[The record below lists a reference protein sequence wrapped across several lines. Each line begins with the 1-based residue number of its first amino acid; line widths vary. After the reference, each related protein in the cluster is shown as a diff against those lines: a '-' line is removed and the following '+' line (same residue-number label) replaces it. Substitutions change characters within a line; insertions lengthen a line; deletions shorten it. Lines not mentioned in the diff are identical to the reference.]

1 MERRVA
7 LTPGQMILLGIGWF
21 GFQVFW
27 AFHAATLPLFLAGIT
42 DSRFGISLVL
52 GLSGLSGF
60 LVPAIVGYLSDRTS
74 SRFGRRTP
82 WVVAG
87 MVGVLV
93 CVLALMQL
101 TTFGSVAVAAGL
113 MYVSLRLA
121 ETPFLSILPDL
132 VPEEQR
138 STASGVMNLV
148 GSVGLILCFV
158 AGAVLWE
165 RSPQAMFVLVA
176 VGCSVPTIAAVVL
189 LRERP
194 GRRGTSV
201 TLAASFHS
209 LAGER
214 AVVRFLGAQLLWWLG
229 FWMVSSFLVL
239 FATEALA
246 VAAGT
251 SFLVPLSFSLVATV
265 AMLPAGILGDRF
277 GRKAILSLMIGLW
290 AISGL
295 LVGLSQNLA
304 QLLAAV
310 ALTGIPFAA
319 VMVIGYAFFLD
330 LIPAGRTAEFV
341 GIGILTGAV
350 AQFVGPLIAG
360 QLIDAIGYRAIF
372 PAAAAFQ
379 VAGLV
384 LLHGVPQKRGSGD
397 DSDDPS
403 RPTSHT

>member
-1 MERRVA
+1 MRPEAAAPEHRDA
-7 LTPGQMILLGIGWF
+7 LTAGRMILLGLGWS

-27 AFHAATLPLFLAGIT
+27 AFHGATLPLFLAGIT
-42 DSRFGISLVL
+42 DSRFGISVVL

-60 LVPAIVGYLSDRTS
+60 LVPPVVGFLSDRTS

-82 WVVAG
+82 WVAAG
-87 MVGVLV
+87 MVGVLAS
-93 CVLALMQL
+93 VLALMQL
-101 TTFGSVAVAAGL
+101 TTFGPVAVAAAL

-132 VPEEQR
+132 APEEQR

-148 GSVGLILCFV
+148 GSVGLILCFI

-165 RSPQAMFVLVA
+165 RSPQMMFLLVA
-176 VGCSVPTIAAVVL
+176 VGCSVPTIAGVAL
-189 LRERP
+189 LREQP
-194 GRRGTSV
+194 GRQGTSV
-201 TLAASFHS
+201 PLAVSLRL

-214 AVVRFLGAQLLWWLG
+214 DVARFLVAQLLWWLG

-246 VAAGT
+246 VAEGR
-251 SFLVPLSFSLVATV
+251 SFLVPLAFSLVATV
-265 AMLPAGILGDRF
+265 AMLPAGVLGDRF

-290 AISGL
+290 AISGV
-295 LVGLSQNLA
+295 LVGFSQNLT
-304 QLLAAV
+304 QLLATV

-379 VAGLV
+379 VAGMV
-384 LLHGVPQKRGSGD
+384 LLQGVR
-397 DSDDPS
+397 
-403 RPTSHT
+403 R